1 MYLEFLYIIADYF
14 SVLKKRILFFEW
26 GLPIIIGIA
35 SAIVAYI
42 YDSSILY
49 IVISDVVPTIAT
61 LLGFTLAALTLV
73 LTGNSKIDE
82 TKQYMTDKEIS
93 GQKISLYRFI
103 VISLSY
109 LILIESIL
117 CIAFYIASLFPYVT
131 SEILCLVAN
140 GIVIILVL
148 NVLFATI
155 RSITDLYFI
164 ITKQEKPFV

>member
-1 MYLEFLYIIADYF
+1 MYLEFLYIIVDYF

-26 GLPIIIGIA
+26 GIPIIVGTV
-35 SAIVAYI
+35 SAILAYF

-49 IVISDVVPTIAT
+49 VVISDAVPIIAT
-61 LLGFTLAALTLV
+61 LLGFTLAALTLF

-93 GQKISLYRFI
+93 GKKISLYRFV

-117 CIAFYIASLFPYVT
+117 CIAFYIASLFPYFSNEV
-131 SEILCLVAN
+131 LCLLAN
-140 GIVIILVL
+140 GVAIILIL

-164 ITKQEKPFV
+164 ITKQDK

>member
-26 GLPIIIGIA
+26 GIPIIIGIA

-49 IVISDVVPTIAT
+49 IVISDVVPIIAT

-93 GQKISLYRFI
+93 GQKNII
-103 VISLSY
+103 V
-109 LILIESIL
+109 
-117 CIAFYIASLFPYVT
+117 
-131 SEILCLVAN
+131 
-140 GIVIILVL
+140 
-148 NVLFATI
+148 
-155 RSITDLYFI
+155 
-164 ITKQEKPFV
+164 